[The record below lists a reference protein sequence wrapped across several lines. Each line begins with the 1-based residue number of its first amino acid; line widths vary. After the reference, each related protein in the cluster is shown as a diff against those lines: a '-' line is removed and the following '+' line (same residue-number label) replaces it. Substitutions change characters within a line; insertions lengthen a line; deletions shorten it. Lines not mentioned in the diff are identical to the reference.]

1 MAPPAGTRRAC
12 GQAMRA
18 CYADRCRHACDALLM
33 LMPTRV
39 FLLACAVLCAGC
51 VAQPRPAPT
60 PPAQAAPAAAA
71 ARAASVMPTAV
82 AGVVPAVAPDVQDF
96 VAQLLRQHPDLERTH
111 IEQLLAEARV
121 QPSIIAAMQRPAEAK
136 PWKDYRPIFLG
147 QARIDAGI
155 AFYRAHRERVDRIA
169 DRYGVPPQILVA
181 ILGVET
187 YYGRQ
192 TGGYRVLDALYTL
205 AFHYPP
211 RAAFFQKELAVFLS
225 LPRNALPG
233 PRAELRGSYAG
244 AMGWCQFMP
253 SSFARYG
260 VSVDA
265 GGPVDLWSSLPDI
278 LASTANY
285 LAQHGWQRD
294 APIAVRAQIAADA
307 QPVPIEGSAPIHTV
321 AGLAARGYTGAAG
334 IAQRTPATLLT
345 LQGRDGPEYWI
356 TFTNFQVI
364 TRYNTS
370 AMYALAVTQLAA
382 DIAQGAATQ

>member
-1 MAPPAGTRRAC
+1 MFTPIR
-12 GQAMRA
+12 
-18 CYADRCRHACDALLM
+18 
-33 LMPTRV
+33 
-39 FLLACAVLCAGC
+39 FLFLISIVACAGC
-51 VAQPRPAPT
+51 VAQPRPARLVGKTVT
-60 PPAQAAPAAAA
+60 PAV
-71 ARAASVMPTAV
+71 AASVQKSLSAP
-82 AGVVPAVAPDVQDF
+82 VAPASASPPAATEQAF
-96 VAQLLRQHPDLERTH
+96 VARLLRQHPDLERTH

-155 AFYRAHRERVDRIA
+155 AFYRAHQVLIDRIA
-169 DRYGVPPQILVA
+169 ARYGVPPQVLVA

-253 SSFARYG
+253 SSFAHYG
-260 VSVDA
+260 VSADDDGRVN
-265 GGPVDLWSSLPDI
+265 LWSSLPDI

-285 LAQHGWQRD
+285 LARHGWQRG
-294 APIAVRAQIAADA
+294 APIAVRAQAAADA
-307 QPVPIEGSAPIHTV
+307 QPAPLEGSAPIHTV
-321 AGLAARGYTGAAG
+321 AGLAARGYTGATG

-345 LQGRDGPEYWI
+345 LQGQDGAEYWI

-364 TRYNTS
+364 TRYNSS
-370 AMYALAVTQLAA
+370 AMYALAVTQLADA
-382 DIAQGAATQ
+382 IARGVGQSEGAITPR